1 MDKDTLLRWENQLA
15 NSVATLGL
23 VSKATEEDYMDVQGL
38 CQLVQQ
44 IVGNVRE
51 EITQAYMELYMK
63 ARSEKQ

>member
-15 NSVATLGL
+15 NTVSTLGL

-38 CQLVQQ
+38 CELVQQ
-44 IVGNVRE
+44 IIGIVRE

-63 ARSEKQ
+63 TRLEKQ